1 MSLNEQA
8 VTSAAIEFTAHFL
21 GYVNGKDFLS
31 TVMGHVYASQKL
43 LRSLE
48 TLGMLS
54 KEQIESIEKSL
65 TSAAEVDLEKD
76 EQLISALKRYIGEKD
91 ESGT

>member
-1 MSLNEQA
+1 MSLNEKM
-8 VTSAAIEFTAHFL
+8 VNSAAIEFTAHFL

-48 TLGMLS
+48 VIGVLN
-54 KEQIESIEKSL
+54 KEQIEAIEKSL
-65 TSAAEVDLEKD
+65 ITAAEVDLKKD
-76 EQLISALKRYIGEKD
+76 EQLISALKRYVGEKK
-91 ESGT
+91 